1 MDSVAL
7 SRWLKMA
14 TRIKP
19 THEGYLNYPEK
30 EKIAM
35 KTNTPTLILIAT
47 LLYSEMPLI
56 DAPTPTA
63 PVCVQYCIEGVQ
75 Q

>member
-1 MDSVAL
+1 
-7 SRWLKMA
+7 
-14 TRIKP
+14 
-19 THEGYLNYPEK
+19 
-30 EKIAM
+30 M

-56 DAPTPTA
+56 EAPTPTA